1 MGQSW
6 HRVWSAVAASVVGEP
21 MALPVSLLERH
32 PVLASARWRRGG
44 LPPRIGG
51 WALGRASV
59 LGIAVGHTIFL
70 APATEL
76 DIALLLHEVAHV
88 QQFEQVGAFPARY
101 LWESLR
107 RGYRKNRFEQEADA
121 WALAVLASPPQY
133 PAPSVSVPSR
143 SDRTVGIQDVQS

>member
-1 MGQSW
+1 VLSGVI
-6 HRVWSAVAASVVGEP
+6 RALSAAVLGES

-32 PVLASARWRRGG
+32 PVLALARWRRGG

-59 LGIAVGHTIFL
+59 LGIAVGRTIFL

-88 QQFEQVGAFPARY
+88 QQFEQVSAFPARY

-107 RGYRKNRFEQEADA
+107 RGYHNNRFEREADA
-121 WALAVLASPPQY
+121 WAAAVLSLHPLH
-133 PAPSVSVPSR
+133 PAPSVSIPSR
-143 SDRTVGIQDVQS
+143 RDRIAGIQDLQS